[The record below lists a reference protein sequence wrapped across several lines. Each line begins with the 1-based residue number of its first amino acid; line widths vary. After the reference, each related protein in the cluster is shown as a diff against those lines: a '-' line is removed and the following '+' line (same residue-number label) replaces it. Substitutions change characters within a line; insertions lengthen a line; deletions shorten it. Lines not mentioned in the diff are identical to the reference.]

1 MYSIRPANA
10 GDCKLEKGFHLRNI
24 LFMQNLRNRLPPVNS
39 LVAFEAS
46 ARHLS
51 FTRAA
56 EELTISR
63 EAVSRHIRILE
74 GHLGVKLFLR
84 MHRAIELTNE
94 GEAFRAVVQRS
105 LEDIA
110 RSTEGLQG
118 GTRRPKLVVSA
129 TIAISSFWLTPRLPR
144 FRAEHREA
152 EIRVVV
158 SDAPMRSI
166 TERFDI
172 ALRYG
177 DGSWPGFAST
187 HLFDVT
193 SSPVC
198 SPDYARENGPIVTPR
213 DLVGHTLLNLD
224 GTAHAMED
232 WTWWLGGHGIA
243 PEAELSLLGFDNY
256 ANVIQAAL
264 EGQGIALGFS
274 GIVDPLFERG
284 ALMQPLGTSLSR
296 GQGVYALTPS
306 GTTLKPPAQ
315 KFFDWILGE
324 AGVH

>member
-1 MYSIRPANA
+1 
-10 GDCKLEKGFHLRNI
+10 
-24 LFMQNLRNRLPPVNS
+24 MQNLRNRLPPVNS

-74 GHLGVKLFLR
+74 QHLETKLFNR
-84 MHRAIELTNE
+84 MHRAISLTRE
-94 GEAFRAVVQRS
+94 GETFMTTVQRS
-105 LEDIA
+105 LHDVA
-110 RSTEGLQG
+110 RAADDLRG
-118 GTRRPKLVVSA
+118 GARRPKLVISA
-129 TIAISSFWLTPRLPR
+129 TIAISAFWLTPRLPR
-144 FRAEHREA
+144 FRAEHPDT

-158 SDAPMRSI
+158 SDAPVRSI
-166 TERFDI
+166 AERFDF

-177 DGSWPGFAST
+177 DGTWPGFTAS
-187 HLFDVT
+187 HMFDVE

-198 SPDYARENGPIVTPR
+198 SPDYMEAHGPIASPA

-224 GTAHAMED
+224 GSVHAMED
-232 WTWWLGGHGIA
+232 WTWWLNGQGVSSA
-243 PEAELSLLGFDNY
+243 SKLTLLGFDNY

-264 EGQGIALGFS
+264 ESQGIALGFS
-274 GIVDPLFERG
+274 GIVDQLVERG
-284 ALMQPLGTSLSR
+284 KLVRPVGAALSR
-296 GQGVYALTPS
+296 GHGVYALVPPGAALTPAVR
-306 GTTLKPPAQ
+306 T
-315 KFFDWILGE
+315 FFDWILSE